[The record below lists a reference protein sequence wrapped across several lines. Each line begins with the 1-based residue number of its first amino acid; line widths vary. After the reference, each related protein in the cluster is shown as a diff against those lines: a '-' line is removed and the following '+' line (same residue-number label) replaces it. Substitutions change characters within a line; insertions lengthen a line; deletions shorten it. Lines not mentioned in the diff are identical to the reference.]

1 MAKLTTDLRLQERTY
16 ESRTYKVS
24 DDKVEGFVDDL
35 EALKQTIYKTLS
47 TEQYEYP
54 IYSFDY
60 GIAWKDLIGEDR
72 AYVRAETK
80 RMVQEALLQDNRIT
94 DVDQFAFFF
103 EGDTCTCTFTV
114 TSKYGTVGIEMEVQI

>member
-1 MAKLTTDLRLQERTY
+1 MAELTTDLKLQERTY

-24 DDKVEGFVDDL
+24 GDKVEGFVDDL
-35 EALKQTIYKTLS
+35 EALKQAIYKTLS

-80 RMVQEALLQDNRIT
+80 RMIQEALLRDSRIT
-94 DVDQFAFFF
+94 DVDQFNFAFS
-103 EGDTCTCTFTV
+103 GDTCVCSFTV
-114 TSKYGTVGIEMEVQI
+114 TSKYGAVAIETEVQI

>member
-1 MAKLTTDLRLQERTY
+1 MAELTTDLRLQERTY

-24 DDKVEGFVDDL
+24 GDKVEGFVDDL
-35 EALKQTIYKTLS
+35 EALKQAIYKTLS

-54 IYSFDY
+54 IYTFDY

-80 RMVQEALLQDNRIT
+80 RMIQEALLQDNRIT
-94 DVDQFAFFF
+94 DVDQFNFTFS
-103 EGDTCTCTFTV
+103 GDTCVCSFTV
-114 TSKYGTVGIEMEVQI
+114 TSKYGTVTIETEVQI